1 MPIVSAKGAML
12 GAFSVY
18 TRESARPTPADRE
31 LLDRACQLAGI
42 AIEKSR
48 DQESLA
54 TLAYYDV
61 LTGLPNRA
69 LLQDR
74 LHQAMIEADRHGRLV
89 ALLFMDLDRFK
100 NINDTLGHEM
110 GDVLLKKVAKRL
122 EGCVR
127 PGDTVARPGGDEFI
141 VVLAG
146 VAHVDDVSR
155 VAQKII
161 DAFSLPFE
169 IGGRELY
176 VTCSIG
182 VTLYPFDDRDV
193 ETLHRNADAA
203 MYHAKEEGR
212 NNFQFYSAEM
222 NAQSFQRLTL
232 ENALRRAL
240 ERDELRLYHQPQVD
254 LDSGRI
260 VGVEALIRWQHP
272 ELGLVSPADFI
283 PLAEETGLI
292 VPIGEWVLR
301 QACAQAR
308 AWQKAGL
315 PPVRVAVNLS
325 ARQFRQHGLYEV
337 ITAAL
342 QHAGLAPEWLEV
354 ELTESLVMHDVN
366 RTIDVLR
373 GLKKMGVSVAVDD
386 FGTGYSSLSYLRRLP
401 IDAIKIDRAFIE
413 HIPDNSD
420 AAAITTAIIALARSL
435 QLKTVAEGV
444 ETEAQADF
452 LRRHGCNAMQ
462 GFYFSRPL
470 PADKFAELL
479 KNVAEGRASAN
490 LYAGF

>member
-1 MPIVSAKGAML
+1 ML
-12 GAFSVY
+12 GAFVVY
-18 TRESARPTPADRE
+18 DRESLQPTPADRE
-31 LLDRACQLAGI
+31 LLERACQLAGI
-42 AIEKSR
+42 AIEKHR
-48 DQESLA
+48 DQESLV
-54 TLAYYDV
+54 TMAYYDV

-74 LHQAMIEADRHGRLV
+74 LHQAMIESDRHERLT
-89 ALLFMDLDRFK
+89 ALLFLDLDRFK
-100 NINDTLGHEM
+100 TINDTLGHEQ
-110 GDVLLKKVAKRL
+110 GDLLLKQVAKRL
-122 EGCVR
+122 TECVR

-141 VVLAG
+141 IVLAD
-146 VAHVDDVSR
+146 VAQVDNVSR

-161 DAFSLPFE
+161 DAFSRPFE
-169 IGGRELY
+169 IGGRELF
-176 VTCSIG
+176 VTCSVG
-182 VTLYPFDDRDV
+182 VTLYPFDDRDI
-193 ETLHRNADAA
+193 EALYRNADAA
-203 MYHAKEEGR
+203 MYHAKDEGR

-222 NAQSFQRLTL
+222 NVESYKRLTL

-240 ERDELRLYHQPQVD
+240 ERDELRLFYQPQVD
-254 LDSGRI
+254 LNSGRI
-260 VGVEALIRWQHP
+260 VGAEALIRWQHP

-301 QACAQAR
+301 QACAQAH
-308 AWQKAGL
+308 AWQDAGL

-325 ARQFRQHGLYEV
+325 ERQFRQSGLYEV

-342 QHAGLAPEWLEV
+342 QQAGLAPEWLEV

-373 GLKKMGVSVAVDD
+373 GLKQMGVTVAVDD

-401 IDAIKIDRAFIE
+401 IGVIKIDRAFIE
-413 HIPDNSD
+413 HISDNPDD
-420 AAAITTAIIALARSL
+420 AAIAKAIIALAKSL

-444 ETEAQADF
+444 ETGEQADF
-452 LRRHGCNAMQ
+452 LRRHGCDVMQ

-470 PADKFAELL
+470 PADKFIELL
-479 KNVAEGRASAN
+479 RENASVAQDHIHTGS
-490 LYAGF
+490 